1 MIPVYRTGKGAG
13 TRRKSD
19 YPGEM
24 GNRGGI
30 LLLAGALALLTGCS
44 TPAPAPVA
52 RSTPTTTS
60 APPASDRPSSE
71 APALGPG
78 PGSQP
83 PTTPQPPPPHSPA
96 KVTSACPFLGVTESS
111 AAMGVVLDAYAV
123 EEAPLSQQDATT
135 YHCNYA
141 SRTGGRQLLDLFV
154 TAVPGTKQV
163 ASLVTA
169 WTKDCKGPAAPIGGV
184 DGTTRTCSLDGTN
197 FGDVLVLVVKKS
209 HGQTRLAELY
219 LRPFTPQVYTKV
231 AQLLNDRL

>member
-1 MIPVYRTGKGAG
+1 
-13 TRRKSD
+13 
-19 YPGEM
+19 M

-30 LLLAGALALLTGCS
+30 LLVVGAVALLTACS
-44 TPAPAPVA
+44 TPAPVA
-52 RSTPTTTS
+52 STTTTS
-60 APPASDRPSSE
+60 AVPSTTKPVPSSD
-71 APALGPG
+71 APALGNG

-111 AAMGVVLDAYAV
+111 ATMGVVLDSYAV
-123 EEAPLSQQDATT
+123 EEAKTTQQDATT

-154 TAVPGTKQV
+154 TVVPGTGQV

-169 WTKDCKGPAAPIGGV
+169 WTKDCKGPVKPIGGV
-184 DGTTRTCSLDGTN
+184 TGNTTRACSLDGTN
-197 FGDVLVLVVKKS
+197 SSDVMVLVAKKS

-219 LRPFTPQVYTKV
+219 LRPFTDEVYTKL
-231 AQLLNDRL
+231 AQLLIDRL